1 MSQTAPSNP
10 SDPSHTSTD
19 ATLGA
24 AMDILAPLARWL
36 LREGINYGTFTAAAK
51 HVFVQVARE
60 ELARRGSRVTDSAL
74 SVMSGVHRKDL
85 RAFAQQDRVERPA
98 SSPSVASQLVTRWLA
113 DPRYLEQTPAGPV
126 SRALPRQGLAPSFE
140 SLAREVSSD
149 VHPRTLLDELQRLGA
164 VRLEGDHV
172 HLDSQAFIPAS
183 GYVDMADLAASSV
196 HDHLAA
202 AVHNVTVGDPKF
214 LEQSVF
220 ADGLSPQAASELGE
234 LARQLWAGA
243 FRTMVHE
250 ATQRTARTDA
260 PTDGGGHRMRF
271 GAYYYHEPLSPAQSD
286 DAHSPGSSDHD
297 HTP

>member
-1 MSQTAPSNP
+1 MSQPVPPSLP
-10 SDPSHTSTD
+10 DQAQASTD
-19 ATLGA
+19 ATLDA

-51 HVFVQVARE
+51 HVFVEVARE
-60 ELARRGSRVTDSAL
+60 ELARRGARITDSAL

-85 RAFAQQDRVERPA
+85 RAFAQQGRAERPV
-98 SSPSVASQLVTRWLA
+98 SSPSTASQLVTRWLT
-113 DPRYLEQTPAGPV
+113 DPRYLQSTASGSA
-126 SRALPRQGLAPSFE
+126 SRALPRQGAAPSFE

-164 VRLEGDHV
+164 VRIDGDLV
-172 HLDSQAFIPAS
+172 HLDAQAFIPAS

-220 ADGLSPQAASELGE
+220 ADGLSPQAALELGE

-250 ATQRTARTDA
+250 ATQRTVRSEA
-260 PTDGGGHRMRF
+260 PPDGPGHRMRF
-271 GAYYYHEPLSPAQSD
+271 GAYYYHEPQSPDPAD
-286 DAHSPGSSDHD
+286 DALTPGSPDHD
-297 HTP
+297 KNT